1 MCRNED
7 GAEGEVGPLD
17 GEFWKASE
25 AVEVAG
31 NAPSG
36 ETGVDVLRTRS
47 FSPRSTRG
55 QVIWHATNR
64 FSF

>member
-55 QVIWHATNR
+55 QVI
-64 FSF
+64 